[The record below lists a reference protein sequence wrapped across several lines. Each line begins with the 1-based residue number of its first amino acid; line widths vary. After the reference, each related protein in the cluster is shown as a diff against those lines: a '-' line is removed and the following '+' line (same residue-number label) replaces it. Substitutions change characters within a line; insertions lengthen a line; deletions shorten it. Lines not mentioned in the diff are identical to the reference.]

1 MSDVKKLIEGAYD
14 LHVHSAPDVL
24 PRKMDDLEMAE
35 RCTNGPLAGY
45 VIKKHWTQTGERAK
59 LINKLYPKCD
69 AIGSIT
75 LNSSVGGINA
85 PAVEMA
91 ARDNCKLV
99 WFPTCDSEHEMAHQ
113 FNGEPNKKLAF
124 WASIVIEMK
133 NAGIKV
139 PTINILDEFGQLKPE
154 VYDVLDVIA
163 RYDLI
168 LATGHISHEEAY
180 KLVPEAA
187 KRNVKN
193 ILITHATF
201 PTTFYSVEDQK
212 KFIDYGAKIE
222 QCYTTWKTDKV
233 AFDIVADQIRQ
244 VGPDN
249 CILATDLG
257 NTKLCYPDEGL
268 AEFAERL
275 LQKGF
280 SEDEIR
286 TMVVINPKILLG
298 KNDIE

>member
-1 MSDVKKLIEGAYD
+1 MQHFQLHFIPLKIKKKL
-14 LHVHSAPDVL
+14 
-24 PRKMDDLEMAE
+24 
-35 RCTNGPLAGY
+35 
-45 VIKKHWTQTGERAK
+45 
-59 LINKLYPKCD
+59 
-69 AIGSIT
+69 
-75 LNSSVGGINA
+75 
-85 PAVEMA
+85 
-91 ARDNCKLV
+91 
-99 WFPTCDSEHEMAHQ
+99 
-113 FNGEPNKKLAF
+113 
-124 WASIVIEMK
+124 
-133 NAGIKV
+133 
-139 PTINILDEFGQLKPE
+139 
-154 VYDVLDVIA
+154 
-163 RYDLI
+163 
-168 LATGHISHEEAY
+168 
-180 KLVPEAA
+180 
-187 KRNVKN
+187 
-193 ILITHATF
+193 
-201 PTTFYSVEDQK
+201 
-212 KFIDYGAKIE
+212 IDYGAKIE